1 VTRVCKDWCD
11 LCRIWGLVFLDAQF
25 IRDINPWLALM
36 GISYYSRTPA
46 LAPERNWCGGGM
58 GGNELYSFCK
68 ILQME
73 SYYQNQRLIRKQ
85 LDQGFRVEKSSIW
98 NNETDYDRSRMKK
111 KEARGSKSA
120 GEQQK

>member
-1 VTRVCKDWCD
+1 
-11 LCRIWGLVFLDAQF
+11 
-25 IRDINPWLALM
+25 
-36 GISYYSRTPA
+36 
-46 LAPERNWCGGGM
+46 M